1 MLVIWLL
8 VIEPSVD
15 CLSTAQSL
23 CLCWVETLGAR
34 SVESVG
40 SAVGAFPVLLTGPSL
55 DLAGEQTGAVDEA
68 RATIDGNR
76 SIDGL
81 LTVTVTVTV
90 SKAAKAVRLCQTQRL

>member
-55 DLAGEQTGAVDEA
+55 DLAGEQTGVLVEA
-68 RATIDGNR
+68 RARTGATIDGNR

-90 SKAAKAVRLCQTQRL
+90 SKAAKAVVS

>member
-55 DLAGEQTGAVDEA
+55 DLAGEQTGALVEA
-68 RATIDGNR
+68 RTGATIDGNR

-90 SKAAKAVRLCQTQRL
+90 SKAAKAVVS